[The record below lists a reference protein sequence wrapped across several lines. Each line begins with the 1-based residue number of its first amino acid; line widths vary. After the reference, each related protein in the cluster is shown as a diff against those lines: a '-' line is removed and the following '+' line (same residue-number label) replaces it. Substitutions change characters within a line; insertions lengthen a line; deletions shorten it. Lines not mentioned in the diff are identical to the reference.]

1 MLRFLRSKREP
12 GALNGP
18 PSLGGNRRAYA
29 IGDIHGRL
37 DLLDELIEKIADDDG
52 SRAHNEPTSLIFLG
66 DYVDRGPSSR
76 QVIDY
81 VLRLKQYW
89 PDVSCLMGNHEQVF
103 AMALDGD
110 EQALR
115 FFTRDG
121 VGGRET
127 LLSYGATQE
136 QLDTMTLGELR
147 DWLMNIV
154 PQAHRDFLMSL
165 RDRMVIGD
173 YAFVHAG
180 VRPGIPI
187 EEQDPADL
195 FWIRD
200 EFLSCDEQHSHMVVH
215 GHSISDDVQVC
226 ENRIGIDTGA
236 FASGRLTAIGLEGTE
251 QWFLSTRG

>member
-1 MLRFLRSKREP
+1 M
-12 GALNGP
+12 NGP
-18 PSLGGNRRAYA
+18 PSLGSNRRAYA

-37 DLLDELIEKIADDDG
+37 DLLDALIEKIADDDQQ
-52 SRAHNEPTSLIFLG
+52 RASTPTSLIFLG

-89 PDVSCLMGNHEQVF
+89 QDVSCLMGNHEQVF

-154 PQAHRDFLMSL
+154 PQAHRDFLASL

-187 EEQDPADL
+187 DEQEPADL
-195 FWIRD
+195 FWIRE
-200 EFLSCDEQHSHMVVH
+200 EFLSSDEPHSHMVVH
-215 GHSISDDVQVC
+215 GHSISEDVQQF

-236 FASGRLTAIGLEGTE
+236 FATGRLTAIGLEGTE

>member
-1 MLRFLRSKREP
+1 MFQFFRSKRERDTL
-12 GALNGP
+12 AGP
-18 PSLGGNRRAYA
+18 PSLGENRRVYA
-29 IGDIHGRL
+29 IGDVHGRL
-37 DLLDELIEKIADDDG
+37 DLLDELIERIADDD
-52 SRAHNEPTSLIFLG
+52 SLRPNVATTSLIFLG

-81 VLRLKQYW
+81 VLRLQQYW
-89 PDVSCLMGNHEQVF
+89 PDVKCLMGNHEQVF
-103 AMALDGD
+103 AMALNGD

-127 LLSYGATQE
+127 LLSYGASVD
-136 QLDTMTLGELR
+136 QLETMTLGELR
-147 DWLMNIV
+147 DWLGAAV
-154 PQAHRDFLMSL
+154 PQAHRDFLASL

-187 EEQDPADL
+187 EAQDPSDL

-200 EFLSCDEQHSHMVVH
+200 EFLCWEEPHSHMVVH
-215 GHSISDDVQVC
+215 GHSISEHVQLC

-236 FASGRLTAIGLEGTE
+236 FATGRLTAVGLEGTE
-251 QWFLSTRG
+251 QWFLSTGG